1 MAQLRGDDKRRYVAE
16 MFARISPRYDLM
28 NSLMTGGLHHRWKR
42 DTARLAS
49 TGLVGP
55 ALDVATGT
63 GDLAFALARCPGVSA
78 AVGVDLLPE
87 MLRLAVAKMAAGGGG
102 RRGASGGVAVRRV
115 SGGAPVHFVVGDALR
130 LPFADG
136 AFVCATA
143 GFSLRNM
150 PDVPAAI
157 AEMARVVAP
166 GGRVATLELTPMP
179 PGIRARLGRIYFH
192 KVVPLLGEIVAGER
206 AAYTY
211 LPDSVDYFLTAD
223 GLAQVYRD
231 AGLVNVGYRR
241 LGMGGVAIHYGEKP
255 PGAKP
260 PGAKPPASAFR

>member
-1 MAQLRGDDKRRYVAE
+1 MAHLRGDDKRRYVAE

-49 TGLVGP
+49 AGQAGP

-63 GDLAFALARCPGVSA
+63 GDLAFALARCPGIA
-78 AVGVDLLPE
+78 AVVGVDLLPE
-87 MLRLAVAKMAAGGGG
+87 MLRLAVAKVPGDKGG
-102 RRGASGGVAVRRV
+102 RRRN
-115 SGGAPVHFVVGDALR
+115 APVHFVVGDALR

-192 KVVPLLGEIVAGER
+192 KVVPLLGEIVAGDR

-211 LPDSVDYFLTAD
+211 LPDSVDYFLTAE
-223 GLAQVYRD
+223 GLAQVYRQ

-255 PGAKP
+255 HGEKPHREKPPDTKP
-260 PGAKPPASAFR
+260 PGEKPTAPAFR

>member
-1 MAQLRGDDKRRYVAE
+1 MAHLRGDDKRRYVAE

-49 TGLVGP
+49 AGLVGP

-63 GDLAFALARCPGVSA
+63 GDLAFALARSPGISA
-78 AVGVDLLPE
+78 VVGVDLLPE
-87 MLRLAVAKMAAGGGG
+87 MLRLAAAKMPAGGD
-102 RRGASGGVAVRRV
+102 RRR
-115 SGGAPVHFVVGDALR
+115 GGAPVHLVVGDALR

-150 PDVPAAI
+150 PEVPAAI

-192 KVVPLLGEIVAGER
+192 KVVPLIGQIVAGDR
-206 AAYTY
+206 DAYTY
-211 LPDSVDYFLTAD
+211 LPDSVDYFLTAE
-223 GLAQVYRD
+223 GLAEVYRQ

-241 LGMGGVAIHYGEKP
+241 LGLGGVAIHYGEKP
-255 PGAKP
+255 HGE
-260 PGAKPPASAFR
+260 KPPAPARR

>member
-1 MAQLRGDDKRRYVAE
+1 MAHLRGDDKRRYVAE

-42 DTARLAS
+42 ETARFTSA
-49 TGLVGP
+49 GLHGA

-63 GDLAFALARCPGVSA
+63 GDLAFALARCPGIDRV
-78 AVGVDLLPE
+78 VGVDLLSE
-87 MLRLAVAKMAAGGGG
+87 MLTIARAKPAAANAGTP
-102 RRGASGGVAVRRV
+102 AS
-115 SGGAPVHFVVGDALR
+115 FVMGDALQ

-150 PDVPAAI
+150 ADVPAAI
-157 AEMARVVAP
+157 AEMARVVSP

-179 PGIRARLGRIYFH
+179 PGVRAALGRLYFH
-192 KVVPLLGEIVAGER
+192 QFVPLMGQVVAGDR
-206 AAYTY
+206 TAYTY
-211 LPDSVDYFLTAD
+211 LPSSVDYFLTAE
-223 GLAQVYRD
+223 GLADVYRQ

-241 LGMGGVAIHYGEKP
+241 LGLGGVALHHGEKP
-255 PGAKP
+255 G
-260 PGAKPPASAFR
+260 

>member
-1 MAQLRGDDKRRYVAE
+1 MAHLRGADKRRYVADL
-16 MFARISPRYDLM
+16 FARISPRYDLM

-42 DTARLAS
+42 RTARLAAA
-49 TGLVGP
+49 GRAGP
-55 ALDVATGT
+55 ALDIATGT

-78 AVGVDLLPE
+78 VVGVDLLPE
-87 MLRLAVAKMAAGGGG
+87 MLHLAAAKRPAANA
-102 RRGASGGVAVRRV
+102 RRRSA
-115 SGGAPVHFVVGDALR
+115 APVHLATGDALQ
-130 LPFADG
+130 LPFSDG
-136 AFVCATA
+136 AFICATA

-179 PGIRARLGRIYFH
+179 PGIREKVGRIYFH
-192 KVVPLLGEIVAGER
+192 KVVPLLGELVAGDR

-211 LPDSVDYFLTAD
+211 LPDSVDYFLTAA
-223 GLAQVYRD
+223 GLAAVYRQ

-241 LGMGGVAIHYGEKP
+241 LGMGGVALHYGDKP
-255 PGAKP
+255 GTAPGGGNA
-260 PGAKPPASAFR
+260 